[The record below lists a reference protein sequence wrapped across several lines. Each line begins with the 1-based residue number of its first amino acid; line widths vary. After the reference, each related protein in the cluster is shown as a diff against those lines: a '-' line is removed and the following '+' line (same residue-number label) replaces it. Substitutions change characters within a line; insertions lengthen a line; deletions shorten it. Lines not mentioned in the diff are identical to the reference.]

1 MRQGRSLQDIAAE
14 LERQTETRQD
24 YIAPQ
29 GVITAKAGDGSGPAL
44 VLEGLPDRT
53 LGVTTH
59 AHGQLSDHLGIPKKY
74 YDRMLAE
81 APGLLADNI
90 NVWLKDKADE
100 KRMVRTLDGEMRA
113 FLSPK
118 YRPLDN
124 FDLAGAVLPVLQQ
137 RKVRVMSAEL
147 TETRLYIKGIL
158 PDLSDDEP
166 IAGSQWGVGHAI
178 SDKPKL
184 VSAIVISNSEVGAGT
199 LRIEPSVFTTRCT
212 NLMVLSQAAMK
223 KYHVG
228 RAFSADEANYEIY
241 RDDTR
246 KTDDAA
252 FWLKV
257 RDVALAA
264 FDEKIFRAAIDQ
276 IRRAAGVK
284 IESDALPK
292 VVEVAVERLK
302 LPSRTS
308 NSILTH
314 LARGGDLTAWG
325 LSSAI
330 TATAESQKDLSYEEA
345 TQMERAGG
353 EVITLG
359 PNDWK
364 VISEAA

>member
-1 MRQGRSLQDIAAE
+1 MRTGRSLQDIAAE

-53 LGVTTH
+53 IGVTPH

-74 YDRMLAE
+74 YDRMLTE
-81 APGLLADNI
+81 APQLLADNI

-124 FDLAGAVLPVLQQ
+124 FDLAGAVLPVLQK
-137 RKVRVMSAEL
+137 RNVRVMSAEL

-158 PDLSDDEP
+158 PDLSEDEP
-166 IAGSQWGVGHAI
+166 IEGSQWGVGHAI
-178 SDKPKL
+178 SAKPKL

-212 NLMVLSQAAMK
+212 NLMILSQAAMR

-228 RAFSADEANYEIY
+228 RAFEADANYEVF

-257 RDVALAA
+257 RDVTMAA

-276 IRRAAGVK
+276 IRRAAGQK
-284 IESDALPK
+284 IESDALPR

-302 LPSRTS
+302 LPQRTG

-314 LARGGDLTAWG
+314 LARGGELTKWG
-325 LSSAI
+325 LSAAV
-330 TATAESQKDLSYEEA
+330 TATAETLKDLSYEDA
-345 TQMERAGG
+345 TLLERAGG
-353 EVITLG
+353 EIITLG